1 MAYPWVSMT
10 PYKFLSDLLQI
21 IEPLADKVVLI
32 SGNTER
38 IGKRSSDIEVI
49 DIGTSMH
56 AIRDVRPLAYS
67 KLLWVA
73 KCIKVQIKTSAELIR
88 VRKDLNIVLFYMAY
102 PYYILPLLT
111 SKLLRKKT
119 AEIVTRSKSDAGKR
133 KSLQLRVFELQEKV
147 MFVLLDRIS
156 PESDSITGSIDLKKR
171 SKIASE
177 GARFIDTSRFG
188 IQTTFSQRGQ
198 AVGYVGR
205 IEKGKGI
212 MELIR
217 AIPCVVEKRPCE
229 FLIGGTGSLL
239 DDLKDECA
247 KVTEK
252 ANVSITVLGWIA
264 EEDLPSF
271 FNTLRL
277 LVLPTHHAEGLPT
290 VVLEAMACGTPVLA
304 SPVGGIPDVI
314 TDGRTGFLIKTASAL
329 SIADDIVRAL
339 EHPNTEEIIEEARK
353 LIERNFTKEAATE
366 RFKTILY
373 DTLWC

>member
-1 MAYPWVSMT
+1 
-10 PYKFLSDLLQI
+10 FLSDLLQI

-38 IGKRSSDIEVI
+38 IGKRSSDTEVI

-73 KCIKVQIKTSAELIR
+73 KCIKVQIQTSAELIR
-88 VRKDLNIVLFYMAY
+88 VREDFNIVLFYMAY

-111 SKLLRKKT
+111 AKLLRKKT

-133 KSLQLRVFELQEKV
+133 KSLQQRIFELQEKV
-147 MFVLLDRIS
+147 MFALLDRIS
-156 PESDSITGSIDLKKR
+156 PESDSITRSIDLKKR

-198 AVGYVGR
+198 VVGYLGR

-212 MELIR
+212 MELTR
-217 AIPCVVEKRPCE
+217 AIPYVVEKRPCE

-252 ANVSITVLGWIA
+252 ADVSITVLGWIA

-304 SPVGGIPDVI
+304 SPIGGIPDVI
-314 TDGRTGFLIKTASAL
+314 TDGRTGFLINTASAL

-339 EHPNTEEIIEEARK
+339 EHPNIEGIIEEARK
-353 LIERNFTKEAATE
+353 LIERHFTKEAATE
-366 RFKTILY
+366 RFKAILY